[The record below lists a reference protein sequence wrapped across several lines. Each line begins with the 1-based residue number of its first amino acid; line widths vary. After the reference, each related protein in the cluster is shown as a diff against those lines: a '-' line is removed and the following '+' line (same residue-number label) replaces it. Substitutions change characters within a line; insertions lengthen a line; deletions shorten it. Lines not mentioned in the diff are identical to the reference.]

1 MYKFIGV
8 ADKVTPMLNE
18 IYKPLEVLN
27 NYASIYPE
35 LTGAYIGFG
44 FNKMTKPVAVYDI
57 DLSIEILRERFDLDN
72 LQAKDWIEQQMI
84 MTDSLDSPIFLQN
97 TQGLKHRKIRF
108 LNDVEGL
115 LDMPE
120 ADDE

>member
-18 IYKPLEVLN
+18 IYKPLEILN

-35 LTGAYIGFG
+35 LTGAYVGFS
-44 FNKMTKPVAVYDI
+44 FNKLQKPVAVYDV
-57 DLSIEILRERFDLDN
+57 DLSLEILKTKFDLNELD
-72 LQAKDWIEQQMI
+72 AKDWLENKMI
-84 MTDSLDSPIFLQN
+84 TSDGLDCPVFLQN
-97 TQGLKHRKIRF
+97 TTGLKHRKIRF
-108 LNDVEGL
+108 VNDVEGL

-120 ADDE
+120 ADEE